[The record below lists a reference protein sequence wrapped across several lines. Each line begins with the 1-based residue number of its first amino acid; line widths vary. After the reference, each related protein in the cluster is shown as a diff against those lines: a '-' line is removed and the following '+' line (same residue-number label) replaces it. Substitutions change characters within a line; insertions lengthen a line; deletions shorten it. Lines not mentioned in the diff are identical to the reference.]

1 VADDLNALA
10 RDLGEIPKA
19 TAPFVRKAV
28 EISARNIKDQIRNEY
43 TGARQLPGAPGAI
56 SYDLKGSTGARLGGI
71 EAEIG
76 PEKGRYQGTLV
87 GMVDVGTT
95 DENGTPRTPGRKRV
109 PKALADEVPGFEK
122 GMSQAI
128 EDGLKAAGL

>member
-28 EISARNIKDQIRNEY
+28 EVSARNIKDLIKNEY
-43 TGARQLPGAPGAI
+43 SGARDLPGASRSI

-71 EAEIG
+71 SAEIG
-76 PEKGRYQGTLV
+76 PELGGQGSIVGLV
-87 GMVDVGTT
+87 
-95 DENGTPRTPGRKRV
+95 DEGAPRTPGRKRL
-109 PKALADEVPGFEK
+109 PKALNQEAPGFEQGIQK
-122 GMSQAI
+122 AI
-128 EDGLKAAGL
+128 DDGLRAAGL

>member
-1 VADDLNALA
+1 MADDLNALA

-28 EISARNIKDQIRNEY
+28 EVSARNIKDLIRNEY
-43 TGARQLPGAPGAI
+43 SGARQLPGAARSI

-71 EAEIG
+71 SAEIG
-76 PEKGRYQGTLV
+76 PELGGQGSIVGLV
-87 GMVDVGTT
+87 
-95 DENGTPRTPGRKRV
+95 DEGAPRTPGRKRI
-109 PKALADEVPGFEK
+109 PKALNDEAPGFEK
-122 GMSQAI
+122 GIELAI

>member
-1 VADDLNALA
+1 MADDLSSLA

-28 EISARNIKDQIRNEY
+28 EVSARNIKDLIRDEY
-43 TGARQLPGAPGAI
+43 SGARQLPGASRSI

-71 EAEIG
+71 SAEIG
-76 PEKGRYQGTLV
+76 PELGGQGSIVGLV
-87 GMVDVGTT
+87 
-95 DENGTPRTPGRKRV
+95 DEGAPRTPGRKRI
-109 PKALADEVPGFEK
+109 PKALNDEAPGFEK
-122 GMSQAI
+122 GIELAI

>member
-1 VADDLNALA
+1 MADDLNALA
-10 RDLGEIPKA
+10 RDFGEIPKA

-28 EISARNIKDQIRNEY
+28 EVSARNIKDQIKNDY
-43 TGARQLPGAPGAI
+43 TGARQLPGAPGSI
-56 SYDLKGSTGARLGGI
+56 SYDIKGTTGARLGAI

-109 PKALADEVPGFEK
+109 PKALLDEAPGFEK
-122 GMSQAI
+122 GMDQAI
-128 EDGLKAAGL
+128 EDGLRAAGL